1 MRDISE
7 ADWKTFK
14 RLRERALER
23 FSQRILDESQSICS
37 DPSTSAHARYVQL
50 YQLLQQ
56 RDRELA
62 SAFDDLR
69 RSTAALCFRQ
79 MRHLGLVTDEE
90 LTELSPQFQARIEW

>member
-1 MRDISE
+1 MRDITE

-90 LTELSPQFQARIEW
+90 LTELSPQFQARMEW